1 MKLPQ
6 STLDWFVYHAPAL
19 GISTRLKSPNG
30 VGVEPYP
37 NGRKDLLHDIDPM
50 TNQPQ
55 RVLKLRDEASG

>member
-19 GISTRLKSPNG
+19 GLNTRLKYTAQ
-30 VGVEPYP
+30 YP
-37 NGRKDLLHDIDPM
+37 NGRKDLLHYSDPM